1 MGTNSGGFY
10 IPEIHVHP
18 PSPELAPCTRGPE
31 PHVRKDDAG
40 YDAVGCPGKN
50 GSRQDS
56 GLLTVPNRA
65 DHFLYTSPGRAP
77 KCSGKCKLSEDG
89 KLAPNKTLYWRGS
102 PEVRRAQPRP
112 RRREDSPYIDPI
124 DALRSN
130 PSHDLA
136 EEARYTEPY
145 NSRKNSAYQWKK
157 IARRDPGP
165 KGTSTYEN
173 VGREGG
179 GSRGSLVQQCACQ
192 CSRNIATP
200 PATGEGHGTRQE
212 PGTSSTNT
220 REPEAENHDYH
231 DVKPTDPTVCEPYM
245 VTNMTTITQQW
256 QPSWND
262 IKSSV
267 GSHGNGPEEN
277 NQYEVIPDHAGP
289 EVVLENRINM
299 AAAEGDAIQA
309 ENRGHFFFLF
319 LFLLLFVA
327 GIVCLILRFSTST
340 FQHAQVSTGNMP
352 GGIQLIP

>member
-1 MGTNSGGFY
+1 MESLGTANPNRSVGLLDKTAKYYQGRTGKLQTVKAAETERKNCNLEDGDKQRR
-10 IPEIHVHP
+10 ILHP
-18 PSPELAPCTRGPE
+18 GDPCVPSLPRTDSVRPGPEL
-31 PHVRKDDAG
+31 HVRKDDAG
-40 YDAVGCPGKN
+40 YDAVGKN
-50 GSRQDS
+50 DLRQDS

-130 PSHDLA
+130 PAHDLA

-245 VTNMTTITQQW
+245 VTNMTSITQQW

-289 EVVLENRINM
+289 E
-299 AAAEGDAIQA
+299 
-309 ENRGHFFFLF
+309 
-319 LFLLLFVA
+319 
-327 GIVCLILRFSTST
+327 TST